1 MPQGKHLLS
10 LSFLLL
16 FPAAPELAFS
26 SQFISDNFVRV
37 GPSETISAPFTAA
50 DGTPTLNPYSSLVEL
65 IVTGTGYSYG
75 LNVNDAFYCS
85 EASDYRCASLGTV
98 LDPQYYQLNIGFA
111 GLPFMGGE
119 PNNINHFISFI
130 DGIGPTGSSTI
141 PAYDPVDHS
150 YHFVIT
156 LPGETTSPLYFG
168 ISDGI
173 YSDNGGAY
181 QVQVFQLLPSAVP
194 EPEAWALLLT
204 GLGLVGAAA
213 RRRRG

>member
-1 MPQGKHLLS
+1 MRQGKHFLS

-16 FPAAPELAFS
+16 FPAIPELAFS

-37 GPSETISAPFTAA
+37 GSSEIISASFTASG
-50 DGTPTLNPYSSLVEL
+50 GTPTLNSYSSLVEL

-85 EASDYRCASLGTV
+85 EASDYRCASPGSV
-98 LDPQYYQLNIGFA
+98 LDPQYYQLNIGFS

-119 PNNINHFISFI
+119 SNNIDHFISFI
-130 DGIGPTGSSTI
+130 DGMGPAGPFTI
-141 PAYDPVDHS
+141 PTYDPINHS

-168 ISDGI
+168 VADGI